1 MKDEISNEIN
11 FNLIGK
17 NKILLIGDTIIDKY
31 ISTEFSKNSEESKSK
46 VVKLIEENF
55 YLGGASNVA
64 LNLYLA
70 GANFKFITML
80 GNCNYS
86 NIAQKKLSEFLDK
99 RQILIFKNKSNQTL
113 KERILL
119 KNNQILRID
128 NDAQK
133 INNSNNS
140 VLKKKIVNIL
150 PQYKFLIISDYNK
163 GFLNKDLIKFIINI
177 ANKYN
182 IITFVDSK
190 KEFLSLK
197 GAHYIK
203 PNKKELNDQMLKLK
217 IKSQK
222 QFINFLSKKDIF
234 KSGILLTKG
243 KNGMIL
249 FRKNKSTIFENGHK
263 VNMKDVSGAGDVSIA
278 YFCFLKSLELNDN
291 LALKYANIAASISTT
306 KIGTSNTL
314 ISELINEIKA
324 KQKINIIHFDK
335 NNRKK
340 ISLIVNKWKNLKL
353 KIGFTN
359 GCFDILHPGHV
370 KFLNKAN
377 KSCDKLIIGINNDGY
392 LKKYKGNTR
401 PFNNINQR
409 LKIIKKL
416 NICNLIIIFD
426 SKTPNSLI
434 NLIQPEIIFKG
445 SQYNLKNIVGLEY
458 ALKYNKVI
466 ERLKMYSNYSST
478 RIEKIITK

>member
-1 MKDEISNEIN
+1 MKNKIINEIN
-11 FNLIGK
+11 FDLIGK

-31 ISTEFSKNSEESKSK
+31 VSTEFSKNSEESNSK
-46 VVKLIEENF
+46 VVKLIEENL

-70 GANFKFITML
+70 GANFDFVTML
-80 GNCNYS
+80 GNCHYS
-86 NIAQKKLSEFLDK
+86 NIAQKKLLEFLDK
-99 RQILIFKNKSNQTL
+99 KKIFIFKNETNQTL

-119 KNNQILRID
+119 KNDQILRVD
-128 NDAQK
+128 NDTQI
-133 INNSNNS
+133 INNTHNNNF
-140 VLKKKIVNIL
+140 KKKIVNIL
-150 PQYKFLIISDYNK
+150 PKYNFLIISDYNK
-163 GFLNKDLIKFIINI
+163 GFLNQDLIEYIINF

-182 IITFVDSK
+182 IITFIDSK

-222 QFINFLSKKDIF
+222 QFISFLSKKNIF

-243 KNGMIL
+243 KNGMVL
-249 FRKNKSTIFENGHK
+249 FRKNQSTIIENGRK
-263 VNMKDVSGAGDVSIA
+263 INMKDVSGAGDVSIA
-278 YFCFLKSLELNDN
+278 YFCFFKSLELNDN

-314 ISELINEIKA
+314 ISEFINEIKRY
-324 KQKINIIHFDK
+324 QKIKIIHFDK
-335 NNRKK
+335 NNKKK
-340 ISLIVNKWKNLKL
+340 ISLIVNKWKKNKL
-353 KIGFTN
+353 KVGFTN
-359 GCFDILHPGHV
+359 GCFDILHPGHIQ
-370 KFLNKAN
+370 FLIKAN
-377 KSCDKLIIGINNDGY
+377 KSCDKLIIGINNDDY
-392 LKKYKGNTR
+392 LKKYKGDTR
-401 PFNNINQR
+401 PLNNIGQR

-445 SQYNLKNIVGLEY
+445 SQYNLKDIIGLEY
-458 ALKYNKVI
+458 VLKNNKEI
-466 ERLKMYSNYSST
+466 KRLKMYSNYSST